1 MKKITKKRLAEQ
13 RAAIGLALDVPLPD
27 EIAKQLLDI
36 QSMLHELDTISNAED
51 KFKAATELML
61 ALGILNPKDAKRALD
76 SAKDYR

>member
-36 QSMLHELDTISNAED
+36 QSMLHELDTISNTED